1 MYYEEQG
8 QAEAIFTRLLMAVT
22 CCALS
27 QGSPSNYYIL
37 YTTVPRFGVRIFFFF
52 FVIFFRKI

>member
-27 QGSPSNYYIL
+27 QGSPLNYYIL
-37 YTTVPRFGVRIFFFF
+37 YTTVPRFEVRIFVFCF
-52 FVIFFRKI
+52 FVIFF